1 MFFKDAIEKD
11 PDFALPYAALAET
24 YTIQSIGFAVLPS
37 REAMPK
43 AKENADKALT
53 LDPGLAEAHLARALV
68 SMYYEWDYASAKSG
82 FEKALALNPNF
93 TMAHSWFEFYWTYI
107 RHNYAEAIAACERAK
122 KLDPL
127 QLDIMDRSATV
138 NLLFGYFDE
147 GLEQL
152 QRILDL
158 EPTYAVAYLGL
169 ADAYQRMGN
178 SDAAVS
184 AAKKAVEL
192 GGEAVA
198 FLGLLGIAY
207 GVRGDDARAREILTE
222 LLARSR
228 QGYVSSFWLAVVH
241 AALGEIDASF
251 DAFERAREERDA
263 NLLYVTFVPRVLG
276 VHDHPRFEKL
286 VESIRLEHLLPL
298 KDTS

>member
-1 MFFKDAIEKD
+1 M
-11 PDFALPYAALAET
+11 
-24 YTIQSIGFAVLPS
+24 
-37 REAMPK
+37 
-43 AKENADKALT
+43 
-53 LDPGLAEAHLARALV
+53 
-68 SMYYEWDYASAKSG
+68 
-82 FEKALALNPNF
+82 ALNPNF

-127 QLDIMDRSATV
+127 QLDIMDRSAPV

-147 GLEQL
+147 GIEQL

-169 ADAYQRMGN
+169 AYAYQRMGN

-184 AAKKAVEL
+184 AAKTAVEL